1 MSYLKRVFFW
11 DRQNGNVIH
20 RFEVKYAKN
29 VILEYTY
36 DTNPQKAF

>member
-1 MSYLKRVFFW
+1 MFFW

-29 VILEYTY
+29 VKIKHTY
-36 DTNPQKAF
+36 DTNQQKAF